1 MKNFQFNRL
10 FLLSETSRKA
20 RIVRFEVNSNAI
32 VGTNHTGKS
41 TISRSLFFAFGCN
54 VRPFGN
60 EWDKNAVTAVEFQIE
75 DTAFTM
81 LRSGGNF
88 SLFDAAGSVI
98 WVVSDE
104 SELREK
110 MSDLLDFG
118 LVLTANQ
125 TNEVR
130 KARPAFF
137 FVPFYIDQDGSWD
150 APWRTFQSLG
160 EFRQWDVPTIDLALG
175 IRSSEY
181 WRKFGQLSERKHELE
196 NARTEQRVLTGTRD
210 KLAKQFPSVPW
221 HLDAISFRRELREFE
236 AHASDLAIRQD
247 ALMGRVAEATATR
260 DSLLAQVQLA
270 EDALLSHS
278 EDMQFLE
285 SFRVGASIECPTCG
299 TEHINSFSERLKLEA
314 EADELRQLRQSLVT
328 RVRKAEKNLEEAQL
342 DMFRVHDKAQRLDNY
357 LDTEKNQIK
366 LRDIIDRAGVDRAFS
381 LIDSQNS
388 EVDNSVVNLMKSI
401 EALQTSL
408 AGLEDKKHA
417 RKVKEY
423 FNSCYSNFAAQL
435 EVPASLSKRSGPVSR
450 KPQQGGSGGPRAV
463 LAYYF
468 ALSHTAAKYSKGIIP
483 PLVIDSPHQ
492 KAQDE
497 INRPIVTEFIFRN
510 RVPGQQL
517 IVGIEE
523 DLPAS
528 IKLGNN
534 DSATRLTEKF
544 NLLREEDYLSAYIC
558 IQPLVH
564 ASREYLRSQSEAS

>member
-20 RIVRFEVNSNAI
+20 RIVNFEANANAI

-41 TISRSLFFAFGCN
+41 TIARSLFFAFGCN
-54 VRPFGN
+54 VRQFGN
-60 EWDKNAVTAVEFQIE
+60 EWDKNAVTAVEFQIGN
-75 DTAFTM
+75 ASYTM
-81 LRSGGNF
+81 LRSGGIF
-88 SLFDAAGSVI
+88 TLFDAFDSVI
-98 WVVSDE
+98 WAVSDE

-110 MSDLLDFG
+110 ICGLLDFP

-137 FVPFYIDQDGSWD
+137 FIPFYIDQDGSWD

-175 IRSSEY
+175 IRPSEY
-181 WRKFGQLSERKHELE
+181 WRKFGQLSEKKRELE
-196 NARTEQRVLTGTRD
+196 DARTEQRVLAGTRQ

-221 HLDAISFRRELREFE
+221 HSDAISFRRELREFE
-236 AHASDLAIRQD
+236 THARNLAVWQD
-247 ALMGRVAEATATR
+247 ALMGRVAEAAATK

-270 EDALLSHS
+270 EDALISHS
-278 EDMQFLE
+278 KDMQFLE
-285 SFRVGASIECPTCG
+285 SFKIGASIECPTCG
-299 TEHINSFSERLKLEA
+299 TEHTNSFSERLKLEA
-314 EADELRQLRQSLVT
+314 EADELRQLRQSLVR
-328 RVRKAEKNLEEAQL
+328 RVKKAEKNLEEVEFELLNVQ
-342 DMFRVHDKAQRLDNY
+342 DKARKLDSF
-357 LDTEKNQIK
+357 LDRERNQVK

-381 LIDSQNS
+381 LIDAQNS
-388 EVDNSVVNLMKSI
+388 EVDNSAADLMKSI
-401 EALQTSL
+401 DALQVCL
-408 AGLEDKKHA
+408 AGLEDKKHT
-417 RKVKEY
+417 KNVKDY

-435 EVPASLSKRSGPVSR
+435 EVPVSLGKRSGPVSR

-510 RVPGQQL
+510 KVPGQQL

-523 DLPAS
+523 GLPPTVQ
-528 IKLGNN
+528 LGSN
-534 DSATRLTEKF
+534 DSETRLTEKF
-544 NLLREEDYLSAYIC
+544 NLLREEDYLSAYLC
-558 IQPLVH
+558 IQPLAQ
-564 ASREYLRSQSEAS
+564 ASKEYLRTKSGTN